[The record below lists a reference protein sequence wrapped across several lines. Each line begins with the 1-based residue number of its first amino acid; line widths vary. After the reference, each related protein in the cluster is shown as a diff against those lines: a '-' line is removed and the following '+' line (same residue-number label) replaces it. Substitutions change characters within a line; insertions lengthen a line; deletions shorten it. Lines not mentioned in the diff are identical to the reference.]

1 MIVKP
6 HPATMAAPVSQVPT
20 VSSTA
25 LTIAL
30 AALLLAAPFRPAMAQ
45 ASTPAAAAVPPAP
58 GVARDFDAERK
69 AIDDSR
75 TWTKYRYAVAERA
88 CYSKFLVNNC
98 IDKAKEVQRGELQV
112 LRERDLEVGDAERA
126 YRATQRDHDQ
136 ALRRAEY
143 EASLPKRAAD
153 EQASREAF
161 ERKQQDQALRDAQHN
176 AGAPQ
181 RAANAEAYQKK
192 QDDFATKM
200 QEAQQKGAEQAR
212 QHEENAKAYQ
222 QKQVDAAQRQ
232 KELEERRARAA
243 EKQNQGQSSKPSP
256 FGF

>member
-6 HPATMAAPVSQVPT
+6 HLATMAAPVSQVPT

-30 AALLLAAPFRPAMAQ
+30 AALLLAAPFQLAMAQ
-45 ASTPAAAAVPPAP
+45 ASAPAAAAVPPAP
-58 GVARDFDAERK
+58 GVARDFDAEHK

-75 TWTKYRYAVAERA
+75 AWTKYRYAVAERA

-192 QDDFATKM
+192 QDDFA
-200 QEAQQKGAEQAR
+200 AE
-212 QHEENAKAYQ
+212 
-222 QKQVDAAQRQ
+222 VAAQVAAAQ
-232 KELEERRARAA
+232 KA
-243 EKQNQGQSSKPSP
+243 
-256 FGF
+256 